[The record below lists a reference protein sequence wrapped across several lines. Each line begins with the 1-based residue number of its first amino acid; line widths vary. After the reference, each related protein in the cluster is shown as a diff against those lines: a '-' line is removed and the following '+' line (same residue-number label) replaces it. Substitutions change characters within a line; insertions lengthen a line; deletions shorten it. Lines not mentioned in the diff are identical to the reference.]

1 MSEDE
6 KLWAKLQTMS
16 FNDNEVWDDTNE
28 FQKFE
33 DLPESNVIDEKK
45 RDLPESNVINEK
57 KRMKSENLLD
67 LDEGSMKSPIIEAT
81 FVPLNGFPTSIG
93 NAELL
98 NIFFEVKEEKK
109 EGEILDLDFFY
120 NGAKKEG

>member
-16 FNDNEVWDDTNE
+16 FNENEVWEDTNE

-33 DLPESNVIDEKK
+33 DLTEPTPITITEKK
-45 RDLPESNVINEK
+45 KMN
-57 KRMKSENLLD
+57 SENLLD
-67 LDEGSMKSPIIEAT
+67 LDEVKSPIIEAK
-81 FVPLNGFPTSIG
+81 FVPLNSYPTSTG

-98 NIFFEVKEEKK
+98 NIFFEVKQQQEEKS
-109 EGEILDLDFFY
+109 EEILGLDFFY
-120 NGAKKEG
+120 NGTKN

>member
-16 FNDNEVWDDTNE
+16 FNENEVWEDRNE

-33 DLPESNVIDEKK
+33 DLPEPNS
-45 RDLPESNVINEK
+45 INEK
-57 KRMKSENLLD
+57 NKMKSENLLD
-67 LDEGSMKSPIIEAT
+67 LDEPAKSPIIEAT
-81 FVPLNGFPTSIG
+81 FVPLNSFPTSTG

-98 NIFFEVKEEKK
+98 NIFFEVKEEEKK

-120 NGAKKEG
+120 NGAKK